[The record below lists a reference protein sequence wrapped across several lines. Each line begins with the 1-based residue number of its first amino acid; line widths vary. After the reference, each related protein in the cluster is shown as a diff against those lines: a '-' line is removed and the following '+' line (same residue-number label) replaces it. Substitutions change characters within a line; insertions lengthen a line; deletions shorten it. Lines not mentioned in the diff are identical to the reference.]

1 MTTRRSLLGLLAAA
15 GGSLPLARA
24 RGKTRPA
31 AEPGGTMVLSTWDFG
46 APANDAAFAVLRRG
60 GTLIDAV
67 EAGAKVPEADPAN
80 HSVGYGG
87 YPDRDGHV
95 TLDAVI
101 MDDAG
106 GVGAVAALEDVVHAI
121 SVARRVMERTP
132 HTLLVGEG
140 ATRFARDQGFE
151 RTKLLT
157 PEAEQAWREWLM
169 KADYRPAAN
178 SEVDTY
184 GTQGGG
190 MPVAGTRGGAG
201 RADGT
206 RGGAAR
212 TGDMR
217 NSKPRTP
224 GGALDH
230 DTIGLLARTADG
242 RMAGA
247 CTTSGMAFKMRGRV
261 GDSPQVGAGLYVERG
276 VGGATS
282 TGVGEEVTRVAGSAR
297 VVASMRAGRS
307 PQRACEE
314 VVRHIATT
322 RGAAIKGVQVGFL
335 AMDTAGRIGAFCL
348 LPGFT
353 YAVTDANGRTDVRRA
368 ASLFPA

>member
-1 MTTRRSLLGLLAAA
+1 MTTRRSLLATLAAA
-15 GGSLPLARA
+15 GGALPLSRGAIAAAAPARDV
-24 RGKTRPA
+24 R
-31 AEPGGTMVLSTWDFG
+31 VLSTWDFG
-46 APANDAAFAVLRRG
+46 AAANDAAFARLRAG
-60 GTLIDAV
+60 GSLLDAV
-67 EAGAKVPEADPAN
+67 EAGARVPEADPEN

-106 GVGAVAALEDVVHAI
+106 AVGAVAALEDTVHAI
-121 SVARRVMERTP
+121 SVARRVMEKTP
-132 HTLLVGEG
+132 HTFLVGEG
-140 ATRFARDQGFE
+140 ATRFAREQGFE
-151 RTKLLT
+151 QVNLLT
-157 PEAEQAWREWLM
+157 PPAEQAWREWL
-169 KADYRPAAN
+169 KTATYQPVAN
-178 SEVDTY
+178 SETGTY
-184 GTQGGG
+184 GT
-190 MPVAGTRGGAG
+190 
-201 RADGT
+201 
-206 RGGAAR
+206 AA
-212 TGDMR
+212 
-217 NSKPRTP
+217 PHRTP

-247 CTTSGMAFKMRGRV
+247 CTTSGMAFKIRGRV

-307 PQRACEE
+307 PQAACEE
-314 VVRHIATT
+314 VVRHIAAL
-322 RGAAIKGVQVGFL
+322 RGDAIKGMQVGFL
-335 AMDTAGRIGAFCL
+335 ALDTKGEVGAFCL

-353 YAVTDANGRTDVRRA
+353 YAVTDARGTTTVHPAPSLYRA
-368 ASLFPA
+368 